1 MLGFTIQSPCYPGGT
16 FHAKHCL
23 ETEHG
28 LASML
33 LDSPIGGS
41 IGSTDHVIQYP
52 SHWHQNA
59 MDEQAVCVTDVFKL
73 TALAICL
80 GAKIMHKES
89 TLLQS
94 HL

>member
-1 MLGFTIQSPCYPGGT
+1 MLGFTIKSPWYPGVR
-16 FHAKHCL
+16 FHAKHCS

-33 LDSPIGGS
+33 HDSPIGGS

-59 MDEQAVCVTDVFKL
+59 MDEQAATVSEVFKL
-73 TALAICL
+73 TALATCL
-80 GAKIMHKES
+80 GGENVA
-89 TLLQS
+89 
-94 HL
+94 

>member
-1 MLGFTIQSPCYPGGT
+1 MVSGCT

-33 LDSPIGGS
+33 HDSPIGGS
-41 IGSTDHVIQYP
+41 IGTDHVIQHP

-59 MDEQAVCVTDVFKL
+59 MDEQAVTVTDVFKL
-73 TALAICL
+73 TALATRL
-80 GAKIMHKES
+80 GGENVA
-89 TLLQS
+89 
-94 HL
+94 